1 MRVPTARKGPVCDF
15 DRTVTPMVDVV
26 FQLLVFFVL
35 ASGGRVAEQTLST
48 VLSPG
53 NVVAA
58 ETAVTAKRSNDQWIH
73 LAVGAGKK
81 RTVAEFNGR
90 KFEDFGPLRAALTE
104 AGKTAGES
112 RVILDVA
119 GNVPLGDVIFVYDA
133 CRAARFHSVNFAA
146 TPEEVAA
153 APKPQVA
160 AGPLKKSLRD
170 KR

>member
-48 VLSPG
+48 VLSRG
-53 NVVAA
+53 NVAAA
-58 ETAVTAKRSNDQWIH
+58 ETAVAAKRANDQWIH
-73 LAVGAGKK
+73 LAIGVGKK
-81 RTVAEFNGR
+81 RTAAEFNGR

-104 AGKTAGES
+104 AGKTASDS

-146 TPEEVAA
+146 TPEEVAV
-153 APKPQVA
+153 APQARVA
-160 AGPLKKSLRD
+160 AGPLKKSLGD

>member
-1 MRVPTARKGPVCDF
+1 MRVPTARNGPVCDF

-53 NVVAA
+53 NVAAA
-58 ETAVTAKRSNDQWIH
+58 EMAVAPKRSNDQWIH
-73 LAVGAGKK
+73 LAIGQGKK
-81 RTVAEFNGR
+81 RTEAEFNGR
-90 KFEDFGPLRAALTE
+90 RFEDLAPLRDTLKE
-104 AGKTAGES
+104 SGKTASES

-119 GNVPLGDVIFVYDA
+119 GNVPLGDVVFVYDA

-146 TPEEVAA
+146 SPEEVAA
-153 APKPQVA
+153 APKAKVA
-160 AGPLKKSLRD
+160 SGPLKKSLGD